1 MSTAPV
7 APPVAPS
14 RRTIAKATIAALIV
28 AIVILFAAVLPAE
41 YGIDVLGTGRLLGLN
56 NLYRAGTSAPAAD
69 TAGNP
74 APASAASLN
83 AGSTS
88 ITQDV
93 PFHEQT
99 LELVLGPLQYIEH
112 KYKLNKGASMIY
124 SWSASAPIM
133 YDLHTEPEGKP
144 PEASESFDMGKGA
157 TRNGSYTAPYNG
169 LHGWYFENLSDK
181 DSVKLTIKAVG
192 FFDSYRQYYDDDTHK
207 DFRITGTGE
216 GEEIPATAAK

>member
-1 MSTAPV
+1 VSTAPV

-14 RRTIAKATIAALIV
+14 RAAIAKATVIALIV
-28 AIVILFAAVLPAE
+28 AVLILLVAVLPAE
-41 YGIDVLGTGRLLGLN
+41 YGIDLLGTGRLLGLN
-56 NLYRAGTSAPAAD
+56 NLYRAGTSAAATD
-69 TAGNP
+69 TSGNP
-74 APASAASLN
+74 APASEASLN

-88 ITQDV
+88 IVQNAA
-93 PFHEQT
+93 FHEQT

-112 KYKLNKGASMIY
+112 KYKLAKGASMIY

-144 PEASESFDMGKGA
+144 PEASESFDMG
-157 TRNGSYTAPYNG
+157 TSPSRSGSYTAPYNG

-207 DFRITGTGE
+207 DFRITGKGE
-216 GEEIPATAAK
+216 GEEIAANGK